1 MRTPAISVW
10 ILYGFGADHLPS
22 LRVNSESVARRG
34 RRPGDLRVVV
44 RRPAKLPRTLGAS
57 ALFAACYGNVGSS
70 IYYALGVTAA
80 FALGLTPVALI
91 LAGFIFVTTA
101 LNYAEGTAAL
111 PHAGG
116 SSSFARRAF
125 NQPIGFLVGWVQ
137 LLNYTATVSISAY
150 FAIGY
155 LGVFDKYSPLF
166 WLLRHNDFWHVTA
179 TVVLIGFLILVNVIG
194 IQESSLINLVLA
206 FTDLVTQF
214 VLVIL
219 GVILLLNIKTV
230 IANVHLG
237 VAPTWGS
244 FLASISIAMVTYTGI
259 ETISNLS
266 EEAKDPGRNVP
277 LATWWVIVAV
287 LFVSAFLPTI
297 GMSVFPV
304 HIDASSGQYVTDLAT
319 KWKEDPVAGIVSQF
333 MQPLAFWA
341 GIWVGILAFTILVI
355 ATNAGLI
362 GISRLSYSLAGNDLL
377 PKQFAKLHPKYKTP
391 YISIVVFGIVG
402 AVLVLPG
409 ILVHSAEI
417 DLMSAVYAL
426 AATFAFCSAHLS
438 VMRLRFI
445 EPALHRPYRMP
456 WNIKFGRDSIPVL
469 SLVGALFIGTVFT
482 QLVFQNISN
491 STFIFMA
498 WLGLGALT
506 YVLYRQYRHE
516 PFWEPLEVPPPRER
530 DVEHVPFESLPRS
543 ARYRMGRRERIA
555 AHAARA
561 QHIHERHRPGWQ
573 LELELFFVRHG
584 AIRGLL
590 IVAVFAAISGLA
602 VFVDLSPYDPFG
614 PGLGWSPG
622 LVIVAFIAAYLL
634 NRSHAEE

>member
-1 MRTPAISVW
+1 MT
-10 ILYGFGADHLPS
+10 
-22 LRVNSESVARRG
+22 SESVARRG
-34 RRPGDLRVVV
+34 RRPGDLRIVV
-44 RRPAKLPRTLGAS
+44 RRPAKLPRTLGPG

-125 NQPIGFLVGWVQ
+125 NAPIGFIVGWVQ
-137 LLNYTATVSISAY
+137 LLNYTATASISAY

-155 LGVFDKYSPLF
+155 LGVFGQYVPLF
-166 WLLRHNDFWHVTA
+166 DLLRHNDVAHVVA
-179 TVVLIGFLILVNVIG
+179 TMVLIGFLIVVNIIG
-194 IQESSLINLVLA
+194 IQESSLLNLVLA
-206 FTDLVTQF
+206 FTDLITQF

-219 GVILLLNIKTV
+219 GLILILKIQVVLANI
-230 IANVHLG
+230 HFG

-297 GMSVFPV
+297 GMSAFPV
-304 HIDASSGQYVTDLAT
+304 HMEHGQWITDLAIGY
-319 KWKEDPVAGIVSQF
+319 KDDPVAGIVSKFPVAQ
-333 MQPLAFWA
+333 LAFWSS
-341 GIWVGILAFTILVI
+341 IWVGFLAFTILVI

-362 GISRLSYSLAGNDLL
+362 GISRLSYSLAGVDLL
-377 PKQFAKLHPKYKTP
+377 PKRFAVLHPKFKTP
-391 YISIVVFGIVG
+391 YVSIIVFGIIA

-409 ILVHSAEI
+409 IIVHGAEI
-417 DLMSAVYAL
+417 DLMSAVYSL

-445 EPALHRPYRMP
+445 EPGLHRPYRMP
-456 WNIKFGRDSIPVL
+456 WNVRFGRESIPVL
-469 SLVGALFIGTVFT
+469 SVLGALFIGTVFT

-491 STFIFMA
+491 STFIFLG
-498 WLGLGALT
+498 WLALGVLT
-506 YVLYRQYRHE
+506 YVAYQRYRGE
-516 PFWEPLEVPPPRER
+516 PLWEPLEVPPPRER
-530 DVEHVPFESLPRS
+530 EVEHVPFESLPRS

-555 AHAARA
+555 AHAAA
-561 QHIHERHRPGWQ
+561 VPHLHERHRPAWQ
-573 LELELFFVRHG
+573 LEVELFFARHG
-584 AIRGLL
+584 ALRGVL
-590 IVAVFAAISGLA
+590 IVTVFAAVSGLA
-602 VFVDLSPYDPFG
+602 VFVDLSPIDPFG
-614 PGLGWSPG
+614 RGLGWSPG
-622 LVIVAFIAAYLL
+622 LVVVAFLAAYVL
-634 NRSHAEE
+634 NRSHAEQ

>member
-1 MRTPAISVW
+1 M
-10 ILYGFGADHLPS
+10 
-22 LRVNSESVARRG
+22 SESVARRG
-34 RRPGDLRVVV
+34 RRPGDLRIVV
-44 RRPAKLPRTLGAS
+44 RRPAKLPRTLGPG

-101 LNYAEGTAAL
+101 LNYAEGTAAI

-116 SSSFARRAF
+116 SSRFARRAF
-125 NQPIGFLVGWVQ
+125 NQPIGFIVGWVQ
-137 LLNYTATVSISAY
+137 LLNYTATASISAY

-155 LGVFDKYSPLF
+155 LGVFGKYFALF
-166 WLLRHNDFWHVTA
+166 DLLRHNDVAHVVATA
-179 TVVLIGFLILVNVIG
+179 VLIAFLIGVNVIG
-194 IQESSLINLVLA
+194 IQESSLLNLVLA
-206 FTDLVTQF
+206 FTDLITQF

-219 GVILLLNIKTV
+219 GLILLLNINTV
-230 IANVHLG
+230 ISNIHLG
-237 VAPTWGS
+237 VAPTWGT

-266 EEAKDPGRNVP
+266 EEAKNPGRNVP
-277 LATWWVIVAV
+277 LATWWVIIAV

-304 HIDASSGQYVTDLAT
+304 HYDANAHSWVTDLASRY
-319 KWKEDPVAGIVSQF
+319 KDDPVAGIVGGFSRVSET
-333 MQPLAFWA
+333 LAYWA

-362 GISRLSYSLAGNDLL
+362 GISRLSYSLAGVDLL
-377 PKQFAKLHPKYKTP
+377 PKRFARLHPKFKTP
-391 YISIVVFGIVG
+391 YISIIVFGIVA

-409 ILVHSAEI
+409 ILVHGAEI
-417 DLMSAVYAL
+417 DLMSAVYSL

-456 WNIKFGRDSIPVL
+456 WNIKFGRESIPVL

-491 STFIFMA
+491 STYIFFG
-498 WLGLGALT
+498 WLAAGVLT
-506 YVLYRQYRHE
+506 YVAYRRYRHE
-516 PFWEPLEVPPPRER
+516 PLWEPLEVPPPRER
-530 DVEHVPFESLPRS
+530 VIEHVPFEALPRS

-555 AHAARA
+555 AHAARNE
-561 QHIHERHRPGWQ
+561 QVHERHRPAWQ
-573 LELELFFVRHG
+573 LELELFFARHG
-584 AIRGLL
+584 AVRGVL
-590 IVAVFAAISGLA
+590 IVVVFAAISGLA
-602 VFVDLSPYDPFG
+602 VFVDLSPLDPTG

-634 NRSHAEE
+634 NRSHAEQ

>member
-1 MRTPAISVW
+1 VWGGHPAVW
-10 ILYGFGADHLPS
+10 ISYGFGAPINYA
-22 LRVNSESVARRG
+22 RAVTSESVPRRG
-34 RRPGDLRVVV
+34 RRPGDLRILV

-57 ALFAACYGNVGSS
+57 ALFAAAYGNVGSS

-125 NQPIGFLVGWVQ
+125 NQPIGFIVGWVQ
-137 LLNYTATVSISAY
+137 LLNYTATASISAY

-155 LGVFDKYSPLF
+155 LGVFEKYSPIFLE
-166 WLLRHNDFWHVTA
+166 LRHNDLWHVTA
-179 TVVLIGFLILVNVIG
+179 TIVLIGALVVVNIIG
-194 IQESSLINLVLA
+194 IQESSVLNLTLA

-219 GVILLLNIKTV
+219 GVILLLNFSTV
-230 IANVHLG
+230 IHNIHLG

-259 ETISNLS
+259 ETISNLA
-266 EEAKDPGRNVP
+266 EEAKNPGRNVP
-277 LATWWVIVAV
+277 RATWGVIVAV
-287 LFVSAFLPTI
+287 LFVAAFLPTI

-304 HIDASSGQYVTDLAT
+304 HWDPSGHVYVTDLAT
-319 KWKEDPVAGIVSQF
+319 RFKDDPVAGIVGKF
-333 MQPLAFWA
+333 TQPLAFWA

-362 GISRLSYSLAGNDLL
+362 GISRLSYSLAGADQL
-377 PKQFAKLHPKYKTP
+377 PKAFATLHPKYKTP
-391 YISIVVFGIVG
+391 YISIIVFGIVA

-409 ILVHSAEI
+409 IVVHSAQI
-417 DLMSAVYAL
+417 DLMAAVYSL

-491 STFIFMA
+491 STFIFMG
-498 WLGLGALT
+498 WLVSGAIV
-506 YVLYRQYRHE
+506 YVLYRMYRRE
-516 PFWEPLEVPPPRER
+516 PLWEPLETPPVRER
-530 DVEHVPFESLPRS
+530 TVEHVPFESLPRS
-543 ARYRMGRRERIA
+543 ARYRMGRRERITG
-555 AHAARA
+555 HAIPAVPV
-561 QHIHERHRPGWQ
+561 HERHRSTWR
-573 LELELFFVRHG
+573 LELELFFARHG
-584 AIRGLL
+584 AVRGVL
-590 IVAVFAAISGLA
+590 IVVVFAAISGIA
-602 VFVDLSPYDPFG
+602 VFVDLSPLDPTG

-634 NRSHAEE
+634 NRSHSEQ

>member
-1 MRTPAISVW
+1 MTS
-10 ILYGFGADHLPS
+10 D
-22 LRVNSESVARRG
+22 SVARRG
-34 RRPGDLRVVV
+34 RRPGDLRIVV

-125 NQPIGFLVGWVQ
+125 NQPIGFIVGWVQ
-137 LLNYTATVSISAY
+137 LLNYTATASISAY

-155 LGVFDKYSPLF
+155 LGVFGKYVPLF
-166 WLLRHNDFWHVTA
+166 DLLRHNDVAHVTA
-179 TVVLIGFLILVNVIG
+179 TAALIGILIIVNIIG
-194 IQESSLINLVLA
+194 IQESSLLNLVLA
-206 FTDLVTQF
+206 FTDLITQF

-219 GVILLLNIKTV
+219 GLILILNIQTV
-230 IANVHLG
+230 LHNIHLG

-266 EEAKDPGRNVP
+266 EEAKNPGRNVP

-297 GMSVFPV
+297 GMSAFPV
-304 HIDASSGQYVTDLAT
+304 HMEHGAYVTDLAT
-319 KWKEDPVAGIVSQF
+319 RFKDDPVAGIVGQF
-333 MQPLAFWA
+333 PVAQLAFWSR
-341 GIWVGILAFTILVI
+341 IWVGFLAFTILVI

-362 GISRLSYSLAGNDLL
+362 GISRLSYSLAGLDLL
-377 PKQFAKLHPKYKTP
+377 PKQFADLHPKFKTP
-391 YISIVVFGIVG
+391 YISIIVFGIVA

-409 ILVHSAEI
+409 IIVHGAQI
-417 DLMSAVYAL
+417 DLMAAVYSL

-445 EPALHRPYRMP
+445 EPSLHRPYRMP

-491 STFIFMA
+491 STFIFMG
-498 WLGLGALT
+498 WLALGVLV
-506 YVLYRQYRHE
+506 YVAYRRYRNE
-516 PFWEPLEVPPPRER
+516 PLWEPLEVPPPRER
-530 DVEHVPFESLPRS
+530 EVDHVPFETLPRS
-543 ARYRMGRRERIA
+543 ARYRMGRRERIT
-555 AHAARA
+555 AHAATAR
-561 QHIHERHRPGWQ
+561 HVHERHRPAWQ
-573 LELELFFVRHG
+573 LELELFFARHG
-584 AIRGLL
+584 AARGVL

-602 VFVDLSPYDPFG
+602 VFVDLSGIDPTG

-634 NRSHAEE
+634 NRSHSEQ

>member
-1 MRTPAISVW
+1 MRVI
-10 ILYGFGADHLPS
+10 
-22 LRVNSESVARRG
+22 
-34 RRPGDLRVVV
+34 V

-57 ALFAACYGNVGSS
+57 ALFAAAYGNVGSS

-137 LLNYTATVSISAY
+137 LLNYTATASISAY

-155 LGVFDKYSPLF
+155 LGVFERYSPIF
-166 WLLRHNDFWHVTA
+166 HELRHNDFWHVAA
-179 TVVLIGFLILVNVIG
+179 TVALIGLLIVVNIIG
-194 IQESSLINLVLA
+194 IQESSFLNLVLA
-206 FTDLVTQF
+206 FTDLITQF

-219 GVILLLNIKTV
+219 GLILLLNIRTV
-230 IANVHLG
+230 IDNIHLG
-237 VAPTWGS
+237 VAPTWGT

-259 ETISNLS
+259 ETISNLA
-266 EEAKDPGRNVP
+266 EEAKNPGRNVP
-277 LATWWVIVAV
+277 RATWGVIVAV
-287 LFVSAFLPTI
+287 LFVAAFLPTI

-304 HIDASSGQYVTDLAT
+304 HVDPNTHQYVTDLAT
-319 KWKEDPVAGIVSQF
+319 RYKDDPVAGIVNQF
-333 MQPLAFWA
+333 VQPLAFWA
-341 GIWVGILAFTILVI
+341 SIWVGILAFTILVI

-362 GISRLSYSLAGNDLL
+362 GISRLSYSLAGFDLL
-377 PKQFAKLHPKYKTP
+377 PKRFATLHPKFKTP
-391 YISIVVFGIVG
+391 YISIIVFGIVA

-409 ILVHSAEI
+409 VIVHGAQI
-417 DLMSAVYAL
+417 DLMAAVYSL

-491 STFIFMA
+491 STFIFIG
-498 WLGLGALT
+498 WLVLGAVT
-506 YVLYRQYRHE
+506 YVLYRLYRRE
-516 PFWEPLEVPPPRER
+516 PLWEPLEVPPPRER
-530 DVEHVPFESLPRS
+530 VVEHVPFESLPRS
-543 ARYRMGRRERIA
+543 ARYRMGRRERVSAHVA
-555 AHAARA
+555 AVRRG
-561 QHIHERHRPGWQ
+561 HERHRPTWQ
-573 LELELFFVRHG
+573 LEFELFFARHG
-584 AIRGLL
+584 HIRGFL
-590 IVAVFAAISGLA
+590 IVLVFAAVSGLA
-602 VFVDLSPYDPFG
+602 VFVDLSPIDPTG

-634 NRSHAEE
+634 NRGHSEQ

>member
-1 MRTPAISVW
+1 MS
-10 ILYGFGADHLPS
+10 G
-22 LRVNSESVARRG
+22 ESVARRG

-44 RRPAKLPRTLGAS
+44 RRPAKLPRTLGPG

-80 FALGLTPVALI
+80 FALGLTPAALI

-125 NQPIGFLVGWVQ
+125 NAPIGFIVGWVQ
-137 LLNYTATVSISAY
+137 LLNYTATVSISSY
-150 FAIGY
+150 FAISY
-155 LGVFDKYSPLF
+155 LGFLGRYVSILEPLT
-166 WLLRHNDFWHVTA
+166 RDQTSHVLGTI
-179 TVVLIGFLILVNVIG
+179 VLIFLLVVVNVIG
-194 IQESSLINLVLA
+194 IQESSAINLVLA
-206 FTDLVTQF
+206 FADLITQF

-219 GVILLLNIKTV
+219 GLILLLNIQN
-230 IANVHLG
+230 IINGIHLG
-237 VAPTWGS
+237 VAPTWGN
-244 FLASISIAMVTYTGI
+244 FLAGISIAMVTYTGI

-277 LATWWVIVAV
+277 KATWWVIIAV

-297 GMSVFPV
+297 GVSVFPV
-304 HIDASSGQYVTDLAT
+304 HYDAVHGYVTDLAT
-319 KWKEDPVAGIVSQF
+319 TWKADPVAGIVTGFQ
-333 MQPLAFWA
+333 QETLRFWA
-341 GIWVGILAFTILVI
+341 QVWVGILAFTILVI

-362 GISRLSYSLAGNDLL
+362 GISRLSYSMAGVDLL
-377 PKQFAKLHPKYKTP
+377 PHRLARLHPKFKTP
-391 YISIVVFGIVG
+391 YVSIIVFGIL
-402 AVLVLPG
+402 AALLVLPG
-409 ILVHSAEI
+409 IVAGGKEI
-417 DLMSAVYAL
+417 DLMSAVYSL

-482 QLVFQNISN
+482 QLLFENISN
-491 STFIFMA
+491 TTFIFMA
-498 WLGLGALT
+498 WLGLGVLT
-506 YVLYRQYRHE
+506 YLGYRRYRKE
-516 PFWEPLEVPPPRER
+516 PLWEPLETPPVRER
-530 DVEHVPFESLPRS
+530 EHEHVPFESLPRS
-543 ARYRMGRRERIA
+543 ERFRMGRRERIS

-561 QHIHERHRPGWQ
+561 RHIHERHRPRWQ
-573 LELELFFVRHG
+573 LEIELFFARHG
-584 AIRGLL
+584 AVRGIL
-590 IVAVFAAISGLA
+590 IVLVFAAISGLA

-622 LVIVAFIAAYLL
+622 LVIVAFLAAYVL

>member
-1 MRTPAISVW
+1 M
-10 ILYGFGADHLPS
+10 G
-22 LRVNSESVARRG
+22 ESVARRG
-34 RRPGDLRVVV
+34 SRPGDLRIVV
-44 RRPAKLPRTLGAS
+44 RRPAKLPRTLGPG

-80 FALGLTPVALI
+80 FALGLTPLALI

-125 NQPIGFLVGWVQ
+125 NQPIGFIVGWVQ

-150 FAIGY
+150 FAISY
-155 LGVFDKYSPLF
+155 LGFFEKYSPLF
-166 WLLRHNDFWHVTA
+166 GLLKNNNVWHVGA
-179 TVVLIGFLILVNVIG
+179 TLVLIGLLVMVNVIG
-194 IQESSLINLVLA
+194 IQESSALNLALA
-206 FTDLVTQF
+206 FTDLITQF

-219 GVILLLNIKTV
+219 GLILLLSIPTV
-230 IANVHLG
+230 ISNIHLG
-237 VAPTWGS
+237 IAPTWGN
-244 FLASISIAMVTYTGI
+244 FLAGISIAMVTYTGI

-266 EEAKDPGRNVP
+266 EEAKNPGRNVP
-277 LATWWVIVAV
+277 LATWWVIIAV

-297 GMSVFPV
+297 GVSVFPV
-304 HIDASSGQYVTDLAT
+304 QHVDGAYTTQLAT
-319 KWKEDPVAGIVSQF
+319 TWKADPVAGIVTGF
-333 MQPLAFWA
+333 VEPLRFWA

-362 GISRLSYSLAGNDLL
+362 GISRLSYSMAGVELL
-377 PKQFAKLHPKYKTP
+377 PQRLARLHPKFKTP
-391 YISIVVFGIVG
+391 YISIVVFGIG
-402 AVLVLPG
+402 AALLVLPG
-409 ILVHSAEI
+409 IIVGGAEI
-417 DLMSAVYAL
+417 DLMSAVYSL

-482 QLVFQNISN
+482 QLMFQNISN
-491 STFIFMA
+491 TTFIFLG
-498 WLGLGALT
+498 WLALGVVT
-506 YVLYRQYRHE
+506 YVGYQRYKRE
-516 PFWEPLEVPPPRER
+516 PLWEPLEVPPPRER
-530 DVEHVPFESLPRS
+530 EIEHVPFESLPRS

-555 AHAARA
+555 AHAAA
-561 QHIHERHRPGWQ
+561 QVQVHERHRPGWQ
-573 LELELFFVRHG
+573 LELELFFARHG
-584 AIRGLL
+584 AIRGVL
-590 IVAVFAAISGLA
+590 IVLVFTAVSGLA
-602 VFVDLSPYDPFG
+602 VFVDLSKYDPFG

-622 LVIVAFIAAYLL
+622 LVVVAFLAAYVL
-634 NRSHAEE
+634 NRSHAEQ

>member
-1 MRTPAISVW
+1 MS
-10 ILYGFGADHLPS
+10 G
-22 LRVNSESVARRG
+22 ESVARRG

-44 RRPAKLPRTLGAS
+44 RRPAKLPRTLGPG

-125 NQPIGFLVGWVQ
+125 NAPIGFIVGWVQ
-137 LLNYTATVSISAY
+137 LLNYTATVSISSY
-150 FAIGY
+150 FAISY
-155 LGVFDKYSPLF
+155 LGFLGRYVSILEPLT
-166 WLLRHNDFWHVTA
+166 RDQTSHVLGTI
-179 TVVLIGFLILVNVIG
+179 VLIFLLVVVNVIG
-194 IQESSLINLVLA
+194 IQESSAINLVLA
-206 FTDLVTQF
+206 FADLITQF

-219 GVILLLNIKTV
+219 GLILLLNIQN
-230 IANVHLG
+230 IINGIHLG
-237 VAPTWGS
+237 VAPTWGN
-244 FLASISIAMVTYTGI
+244 FLAGISIAMVTYTGI

-277 LATWWVIVAV
+277 KATWWVIIAV

-297 GMSVFPV
+297 GVSVFPV
-304 HIDASSGQYVTDLAT
+304 HYDAVHGYVTDLAT
-319 KWKEDPVAGIVSQF
+319 TWKADPVAGIVTGFQ
-333 MQPLAFWA
+333 QETLRFWA
-341 GIWVGILAFTILVI
+341 QVWVGILAFTILVI

-362 GISRLSYSLAGNDLL
+362 GISRLSYSMAGVDLL
-377 PKQFAKLHPKYKTP
+377 PHRLARLHPKFKTP
-391 YISIVVFGIVG
+391 YVSIIVFGIL
-402 AVLVLPG
+402 AALLVLPG
-409 ILVHSAEI
+409 IVAGGKEI
-417 DLMSAVYAL
+417 DLMSAVYSL

-482 QLVFQNISN
+482 QLLFENISN
-491 STFIFMA
+491 TTFIFMA
-498 WLGLGALT
+498 WLGLGVLT
-506 YVLYRQYRHE
+506 YLGYRRYRKE
-516 PFWEPLEVPPPRER
+516 PLWEPLETPPVRER
-530 DVEHVPFESLPRS
+530 EHEHVPFESLPRS
-543 ARYRMGRRERIA
+543 ERFRMGRRERIS

-561 QHIHERHRPGWQ
+561 RHIHERHRPRWQ
-573 LELELFFVRHG
+573 LEIELFFARHG
-584 AIRGLL
+584 AVRGIL
-590 IVAVFAAISGLA
+590 IVLVFAAISGLA

-622 LVIVAFIAAYLL
+622 LVIVAFLAAYVL

>member
-1 MRTPAISVW
+1 M
-10 ILYGFGADHLPS
+10 
-22 LRVNSESVARRG
+22 SESVARRG

-44 RRPAKLPRTLGAS
+44 RRPAKLPRTLGPG

-125 NQPIGFLVGWVQ
+125 NQPIGFIVGWVQ
-137 LLNYTATVSISAY
+137 LLNYTATASISAY

-155 LGVFDKYSPLF
+155 LGVFGKYMPIFTTLQ
-166 WLLRHNDFWHVTA
+166 HNDVAHVTA
-179 TVVLIGFLILVNVIG
+179 TAALIGVLIVLNVIG
-194 IQESSLINLVLA
+194 IQESSLLNLVLA
-206 FTDLVTQF
+206 VTDLVTQF

-219 GVILLLNIKTV
+219 GLILLLNIRTV

-237 VAPTWGS
+237 VAPTWGT

-266 EEAKDPGRNVP
+266 EEAKNPGRNVP
-277 LATWWVIVAV
+277 LATYWVIIAV

-304 HIDASSGQYVTDLAT
+304 TFDPQTHQYVTALAT
-319 KWKEDPVAGIVSQF
+319 QHKDDPVAGIVAGFSSVSQT
-333 MQPLAFWA
+333 LAYWA
-341 GIWVGILAFTILVI
+341 EIWVGILAFTILVI

-362 GISRLSYSLAGNDLL
+362 GISRLSYSLAGADML
-377 PKQFAKLHPKYKTP
+377 PKRFAQLHPKFKTP
-391 YISIVVFGIVG
+391 YISIIVFGIVA

-409 ILVHSAEI
+409 IVVHGAAI
-417 DLMSAVYAL
+417 DLMAAVYSL

-491 STFIFMA
+491 STFIFIG
-498 WLGLGALT
+498 WLGLGVLT
-506 YVLYRQYRHE
+506 YVAYHRYRRE
-516 PFWEPLEVPPPRER
+516 PLWEPLEVPPPRER
-530 DVEHVPFESLPRS
+530 DVDHIPIETLPRS
-543 ARYRMGRRERIA
+543 ARYRMGRRERIT
-555 AHAARA
+555 AHAARVR
-561 QHIHERHRPGWQ
+561 HVHEEHRPGWQ
-573 LELELFFVRHG
+573 LEFELFFARHG
-584 AIRGLL
+584 AIRGVL
-590 IVAVFAAISGLA
+590 IVLVFAAVSGLA
-602 VFVDLSPYDPFG
+602 VFIDLSRLDPTG

-634 NRSHAEE
+634 NRSHAEQ

>member
-1 MRTPAISVW
+1 MRVI
-10 ILYGFGADHLPS
+10 
-22 LRVNSESVARRG
+22 
-34 RRPGDLRVVV
+34 V

-57 ALFAACYGNVGSS
+57 ALFAAAYGNVGSS

-137 LLNYTATVSISAY
+137 LLNYTATASISAY

-155 LGVFDKYSPLF
+155 LGVFERYSPIF
-166 WLLRHNDFWHVTA
+166 HELRHNDFWHVAA
-179 TVVLIGFLILVNVIG
+179 TVALISLLIVVNIIG
-194 IQESSLINLVLA
+194 IQESSLLNLVLA
-206 FTDLVTQF
+206 FTDLITQF

-219 GVILLLNIKTV
+219 GVILLLNIRTV
-230 IANVHLG
+230 IGNIHLG
-237 VAPTWGS
+237 IAPTWGS

-259 ETISNLS
+259 ETISNLA
-266 EEAKDPGRNVP
+266 EEAKNPGQNVP
-277 LATWWVIVAV
+277 RATWGVIVAV
-287 LFVSAFLPTI
+287 LFVAAFLPTI

-304 HIDASSGQYVTDLAT
+304 HIDPNTHQYVTDLAT
-319 KWKEDPVAGIVSQF
+319 RYKDDPVAGIVNQF
-333 MQPLAFWA
+333 VQPLAFWA

-362 GISRLSYSLAGNDLL
+362 VISRLSYSLAGVDML
-377 PKQFAKLHPKYKTP
+377 PKAFATLHPKFKTP
-391 YISIVVFGIVG
+391 YISIIVFGIVA

-409 ILVHSAEI
+409 IFVHGAQI
-417 DLMSAVYAL
+417 DLMAAVYSL

-456 WNIKFGRDSIPVL
+456 LNVKFGRDSIPVL

-491 STFIFMA
+491 SPYIFVG
-498 WLGLGALT
+498 WLVLGALT
-506 YVLYRQYRHE
+506 YVLYRLYRNE
-516 PFWEPLEVPPPRER
+516 PLWEPLEVPPPRER
-530 DVEHVPFESLPRS
+530 VVEHVPFESLPRS

-555 AHAARA
+555 AHAAARE
-561 QHIHERHRPGWQ
+561 QVHERHRPAWQ
-573 LELELFFVRHG
+573 LELELFFARHG
-584 AIRGLL
+584 AIRGVL
-590 IVAVFAAISGLA
+590 IVLVFAAVSGLA
-602 VFVDLSPYDPFG
+602 VFVDLSAIDPTG

-634 NRSHAEE
+634 NRGHSEQ